1 MIEITI
7 EQIQEKFNSL
17 PEELR
22 WAIMSSNVDEK
33 ITELG
38 RMHNLTV
45 QQMGQLSLETHAVM
59 LGFTH
64 PDKFEES
71 VRLSLGFDKDKTSLL
86 INAINEK
93 ILKEVRDQ
101 VLLLHSKPKTED
113 SSEPQIPESD
123 NKIIEESVNA
133 PKTQTEPI
141 KIETKTENQNNI
153 DSILSKKLAGA
164 FKMGG
169 ATTEYSLNNISKQN
183 ESSNGNIKENNAKSV
198 DPYRMPIE

>member
-7 EQIQEKFNSL
+7 EEIQKKFESL
-17 PEELR
+17 PEELK
-22 WAIMSSNVDEK
+22 WAIMKSEVDEK

-38 RMHNLTV
+38 KMNNLTV

-59 LGFTH
+59 FGITH

-71 VRLSLGFDKDKTSLL
+71 VRLSLGFDNDKTKLL

-93 ILKEVRDQ
+93 ILKEVREQ
-101 VLLLHSKPKTED
+101 VLMLHSKPKTENSTTEILD
-113 SSEPQIPESD
+113 LKPEDPHTPNPQINLTPATPE
-123 NKIIEESVNA
+123 I
-133 PKTQTEPI
+133 
-141 KIETKTENQNNI
+141 KTEDQNNI
-153 DSILSKKLAGA
+153 DSILSKKLSGA

-183 ESSNGNIKENNAKSV
+183 ELGGANNTKENNAKSV
-198 DPYRMPIE
+198 DPYRMPV